1 MEDTGNIVIY
11 ESEGGDVRLD
21 VRLENETVWL
31 TQQQISLLYGKSVST
46 INEHIGDIIA
56 DKELLLEV
64 CRKKFGNSEFQQKA
78 PYYYN
83 LDMIIAVG
91 FRVRSRN
98 GVAFRQWAT
107 KRLHEYNVKGV
118 ELL

>member
-21 VRLENETVWL
+21 VRLENGNVWL
-31 TQQQISLLYGKSVST
+31 TQQQMALLYGKAPST
-46 INEHIGDIIA
+46 INEHIGDIFD
-56 DKELLLEV
+56 DKELLPEA

-98 GVAFRQWAT
+98 GVIFRQ
-107 KRLHEYNVKGV
+107 
-118 ELL
+118 